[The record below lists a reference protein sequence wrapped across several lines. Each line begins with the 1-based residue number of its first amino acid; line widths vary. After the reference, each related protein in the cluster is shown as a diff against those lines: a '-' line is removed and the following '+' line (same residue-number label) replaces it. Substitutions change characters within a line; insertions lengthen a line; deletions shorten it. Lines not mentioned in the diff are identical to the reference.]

1 MTKRAYLLCSL
12 TLLFAVTAFA
22 AIPDLKFRRLGT
34 GEGVSSS
41 QVNSILRDRNG
52 YVWLGTS
59 YGLNRYDGYRVRT
72 FFSYEK
78 DTTTLRNNRIDEIQ
92 EGHTGE
98 LWLKQGMNYS
108 VFFSETESVER
119 HPMRWLAQYGVAG
132 GLEYIHIDSKKNYWV
147 KTYDD
152 GLYYLNPSTK
162 RLTHINFGNGPH
174 DFPKEFGISAC
185 AESKEGMVLVSTY
198 GELLCINGESGQV
211 LWKEDYVKRALDAY
225 NDYWVSIDREENI
238 WVITHSTSLYVYA
251 KKEGTRRWQR

>member
-185 AESKEGMVLVSTY
+185 AESWCRPTANCCASTASR
-198 GELLCINGESGQV
+198 GKCFGRRTTSSV
-211 LWKEDYVKRALDAY
+211 P
-225 NDYWVSIDREENI
+225 SMP
-238 WVITHSTSLYVYA
+238 ITTI
-251 KKEGTRRWQR
+251 G